1 MVLHI
6 NEPKHYT
13 CVHSDTNILLHEK
26 MGWNNLLPWWC
37 QTSQQ
42 MQEKSKPSLHHLWV
56 EWLLAKSR
64 RCGNWLFD
72 QQTMQTN
79 YASKPE
85 WCSAQSHLPR
95 NTGQSARRIDTTLSL
110 FRHFTLWWPERS
122 ELVVMT
128 NLSQLWSSG
137 FCWQFTG
144 EQLIQLSVE
153 TILGVLICLQCRL
166 QCLSRNLWKY
176 YWPIRCG
183 FHFLLSQVV

>member
-1 MVLHI
+1 M
-6 NEPKHYT
+6 
-13 CVHSDTNILLHEK
+13 
-26 MGWNNLLPWWC
+26 
-37 QTSQQ
+37 
-42 MQEKSKPSLHHLWV
+42 

-144 EQLIQLSVE
+144 EQLIQLSFE
-153 TILGVLICLQCRL
+153 TILDVLCLQCRL
-166 QCLSRNLWKY
+166 QCLS
-176 YWPIRCG
+176 IGTCESTTDQSDAG
-183 FHFLLSQVV
+183 FIFCLAKLCKIWNPHLIGW